1 MFAPSADALARSVVQ
16 SHFVPSSTRSPH
28 PWRRLL
34 DVTSGRLFA
43 VVTLIGAAG
52 ACSGSPDDVLAEIA
66 AKAEQNENA
75 KTAEEKAAAEQA
87 AAEKAAAEKAAA
99 EKAAAEKA
107 AAEKAAAEKAAAE
120 KAADADDPPAAD
132 SGGSSSN
139 GSSSNNNKKK
149 EPSGPKVIPEK
160 RSDADFHSSLKKVKA
175 GSKCNKHASE
185 PIEARVTVVV
195 EADGSVQHTRAK
207 PPVHG
212 TPLGDCLESTLK
224 DARFNPAQKLQ
235 MHWHT
240 FKFPVE
246 AAAAPKKKPS
256 GPPASEG
263 KPIYMKKCKSC
274 HGADGNAKTS
284 MGEKLNIQPLKKTPN
299 GKIKGIITNGVAGTK
314 MKAFKGKLTDHEIAA
329 VTSFVKSL

>member
-1 MFAPSADALARSVVQ
+1 MFAPFANALARSVVQ
-16 SHFVPSSTRSPH
+16 SRLVPSSTRSPH

-75 KTAEEKAAAEQA
+75 KTAEEKAAAEA
-87 AAEKAAAEKAAA
+87 AAEKAAADKAAA
-99 EKAAAEKA
+99 DKA

-139 GSSSNNNKKK
+139 GSGSNNSNNSKKK

-160 RSDADFHSSLKKVKA
+160 RSDADFNSSLKKVKA
-175 GSKCNKHASE
+175 GSKCNKHASD

-235 MHWHT
+235 MHWYT